1 MVFHHQLA
9 EPFLMPRHPFTARV
23 IERIRSIPKG
33 TVATYGGI
41 AAMAG
46 NPRAAR
52 QVVRILYSCSDV
64 EGLPWHRVVNREG
77 RIVLKGELNPAEQE
91 DRLAREGI
99 VFSSSGRI
107 DLERFLWQ
115 PGVFGRITDFSEMAG

>member
-1 MVFHHQLA
+1 
-9 EPFLMPRHPFTARV
+9 MPRQPFTARV
-23 IERIRSIPKG
+23 IELIRSIPKG

-41 AAMAG
+41 AALAG

-52 QVVRILYSCSDV
+52 QVARILHSCSEM

-77 RIVLKGELNPAEQE
+77 RIAVKTEWNHAEQE
-91 DRLAREGI
+91 ERLAREGV
-99 VFSSSGRI
+99 VFSGSGRI

-115 PGVFGRITDFSEMAG
+115 PGDSL

>member
-1 MVFHHQLA
+1 
-9 EPFLMPRHPFTARV
+9 MPRKPFTARV
-23 IERIRSIPKG
+23 IELIRSIPKG
-33 TVATYGGI
+33 SVATYGGI

-52 QVVRILYSCSDV
+52 QVARILSSCAEM

-77 RIVLKGELNPAEQE
+77 RIVLKGEWNHAEQE

-99 VFSSSGRI
+99 AFSRSGHI

-115 PGVFGRITDFSEMAG
+115 PGAFFQSNDFTAMPGQSPEE